1 MAFWSCTMAPA
12 KRNCTVGDQDMLVI
26 VMLCSHWI
34 HYLEGS
40 WHPVIVLTNHHN
52 LQGFMFTKPLTPRRT
67 RWWETLSSYSLDIQC
82 RTQKTNLADTPS
94 CRPDY
99 RVPSEMP
106 QQGMVHA
113 APRPHLHALTG
124 NQLPSKQMAHTRIMD
139 RLASVDRCRYHAL
152 RQAFA
157 TASKE
162 EEPYKNL
169 PLKTLRELIK
179 RSQDE
184 DLTATEAQWA
194 FALP

>member
-1 MAFWSCTMAPA
+1 
-12 KRNCTVGDQDMLVI
+12 
-26 VMLCSHWI
+26 
-34 HYLEGS
+34 
-40 WHPVIVLTNHHN
+40 
-52 LQGFMFTKPLTPRRT
+52 
-67 RWWETLSSYSLDIQC
+67 
-82 RTQKTNLADTPS
+82 
-94 CRPDY
+94 
-99 RVPSEMP
+99 
-106 QQGMVHA
+106 
-113 APRPHLHALTG
+113 
-124 NQLPSKQMAHTRIMD
+124 MAHTRIMD